1 MTICQSGAVRTS
13 SLPSGSTAADS
24 LLRVANVLEVVE
36 ESRGVEVDHIQ
47 WTSAL
52 VGYYLT

>member
-1 MTICQSGAVRTS
+1 M
-13 SLPSGSTAADS
+13 AADS
-24 LLRVANVLEVVE
+24 LLRVASVLAVVE
-36 ESRGVEVDHIQ
+36 ESRVVEVDHIQ